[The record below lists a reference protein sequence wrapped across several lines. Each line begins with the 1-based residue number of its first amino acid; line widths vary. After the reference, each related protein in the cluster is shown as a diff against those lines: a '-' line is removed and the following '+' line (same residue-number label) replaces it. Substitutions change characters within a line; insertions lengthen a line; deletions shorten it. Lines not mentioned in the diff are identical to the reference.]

1 MGAAG
6 AKPTDAYL
14 GAEQKAVKCS
24 QLCCSPFATQKHLN
38 PSSEGFSGEGWNPSE
53 KCSILQGVGAGWG
66 DGASQDRTSRI
77 GAWFAEILE
86 ELIQFVVVCLCL
98 SLSGTSFTDIPV
110 YCWQLLLNKIIFSL
124 PSRSF
129 SYFWRFDVQSK
140 TAGWW
145 AELHHTIYW

>member
-14 GAEQKAVKCS
+14 GAEQKVGKCS
-24 QLCCSPFATQKHLN
+24 QLCWAPFATQNHLN
-38 PSSEGFSGEGWNPSE
+38 PSCERFSGEGWNPSE
-53 KCSILQGVGAGWG
+53 KCSNSLRTCATNSRVLFLEGVGAGWG
-66 DGASQDRTSRI
+66 DGDSQDMTSRI

-129 SYFWRFDVQSK
+129 SYFWRFRV
-140 TAGWW
+140 
-145 AELHHTIYW
+145 